1 MEQTQGVAV
10 AERKDA
16 TQTRAAVIAVAAEKG
31 GVGKTTISFELATL
45 LDAVLV
51 DLDHHGGGATTM
63 WGYRPERFKR
73 APLLEA
79 LERGPDGRPP
89 TPKSAS
95 NRPRLIPSHADLAA
109 IQLSDADVAACLSAW
124 ALQWDT
130 NYVVIDTP
138 PGDNLLADAAIST
151 ADLVLVPV
159 PLRSRELDALE
170 RMVDLFSAYRL
181 VLVPNMVPRYPPKTF
196 VDRLRKLSEERGDQV
211 DIAPPISEHLVLQRR
226 VLRTAVSAPSRPSRR
241 AEACRAEFVR
251 LAEHVQTLIANQK
264 GPNADG

>member
-1 MEQTQGVAV
+1 MLDTGTAFAEPPQTEA
-10 AERKDA
+10 
-16 TQTRAAVIAVAAEKG
+16 TRAAVIAVAAEKG

-63 WGYRPERFKR
+63 WGYRPERYKR

-79 LERGPDGRPP
+79 LERGPDGRAPA
-89 TPKSAS
+89 PKAAA
-95 NRPRLIPSHADLAA
+95 NRPRLVPSHPDLAA
-109 IQLSDADVAACLSAW
+109 IELSDEDVATCLSSW
-124 ALQWDT
+124 AYQWDADF
-130 NYVVIDTP
+130 VVTDTP

-159 PLRSRELDALE
+159 PLRSREMDALE
-170 RMVDLFSAYRL
+170 RMVDLFSAYQL

-196 VDRLRKLSEERGDQV
+196 VQRLAKLARERDGQV
-211 DIAPPISEHLVLQRR
+211 HVAPPISEHLVLQRR

-241 AEACRAEFVR
+241 AEACRAEFAR
-251 LAEHVQTLIANQK
+251 LAMYVRSMLVDRE
-264 GPNADG
+264 GPIDG